1 MIATPAEQARLLDLA
16 DLDTQLDQLD
26 HRRRTLPEH
35 DEIAELM
42 AARQSVTE
50 ALVAVN
56 TALSDAEVAQER
68 ADDDLRP
75 VKERLA
81 RNQQRTEDGSVTDP
95 KALRGLLDEID
106 HLKVRISKLEDS
118 QLEIMQ
124 VVEDAAAQQRQA
136 QSNRDA
142 VDVRLREVVA
152 ARDRQVG
159 HVDDEIASRRADRRG
174 IVDELPADLVA
185 LYEKIRARSGLAA
198 ARLVEGRCTG
208 CRLQLTSADLH
219 RYAAARPD
227 EVLRCVECDRI
238 LVRDEG

>member
-81 RNQQRTEDGSVTDP
+81 RNQQRTEDGGD
-95 KALRGLLDEID
+95 G
-106 HLKVRISKLEDS
+106 
-118 QLEIMQ
+118 
-124 VVEDAAAQQRQA
+124 
-136 QSNRDA
+136 
-142 VDVRLREVVA
+142 
-152 ARDRQVG
+152 
-159 HVDDEIASRRADRRG
+159 DD
-174 IVDELPADLVA
+174 
-185 LYEKIRARSGLAA
+185 
-198 ARLVEGRCTG
+198 
-208 CRLQLTSADLH
+208 
-219 RYAAARPD
+219 
-227 EVLRCVECDRI
+227 
-238 LVRDEG
+238 